1 MYIYS
6 SILATFFEYFTG
18 IGPEGRGELLK
29 KKKKK
34 RTNSLSDE
42 SRVILSLYPYF
53 LKFHYKF
60 KVNAKNFLLETFSA
74 ISIKICNS

>member
-1 MYIYS
+1 M
-6 SILATFFEYFTG
+6 
-18 IGPEGRGELLK
+18 RVV
-29 KKKKK
+29 KK

-42 SRVILSLYPYF
+42 SRVILSLDPYF